1 MSDLLPCPFCGGNRL
16 SEGCNEYG
24 GLCTICDG
32 CNAMGP
38 ASEPDFAE
46 VVAAW
51 NRRADLPRPQD
62 AARIAEL
69 EAENARLMSDLAAKG
84 PWPKP
89 PDGARCSPPSYEMD
103 PFSVK
108 YVFGSGWT
116 LFKSRRECGSK
127 CTVRGY
133 DSAES
138 ALAAMVHVRAALAA
152 DSGAAE

>member
-1 MSDLLPCPFCGGNRL
+1 MTDVPERLWAWCFNGDKFGGWRKWGGYARPENRYPL
-16 SEGCNEYG
+16 NDKERQTGAEY
-24 GLCTICDG
+24 I
-32 CNAMGP
+32 
-38 ASEPDFAE
+38 
-46 VVAAW
+46 
-51 NRRADLPRPQD
+51 RADLPRPQD